1 MVSRLARLT
10 VIASVAALAAIAN
23 AATGVAQIEKPAR
36 VILLVDS
43 SQGMSTMLTHFR
55 GGLQAL
61 IDALPTDT
69 EIGILSMG
77 GQLRVRVA
85 PTIDRV
91 KIEKAAS
98 TFASDNGANSF
109 LDALVEADR
118 RFMKPA
124 TTMRQVFVVLT
135 TDSDTRDEPNI
146 DDYNKFMNDFRRRRG
161 RAYGVLIRS
170 GVSGITGEFLN
181 NFTRNTDGTFDVLAV
196 PNSVPDKMKAIG
208 ARISAGG

>member
-1 MVSRLARLT
+1 MTTFGARLHAA
-10 VIASVAALAAIAN
+10 VQERGPLCAGIDPHASLLADWGLADDLAGLEHFALTAAQAVLIPMQCEYYALE
-23 AATGVAQIEKPAR
+23 G
-36 VILLVDS
+36 
-43 SQGMSTMLTHFR
+43 LTH
-55 GGLQAL
+55 LMA
-61 IDALPTDT
+61 
-69 EIGILSMG
+69 
-77 GQLRVRVA
+77 
-85 PTIDRV
+85 TIDRV